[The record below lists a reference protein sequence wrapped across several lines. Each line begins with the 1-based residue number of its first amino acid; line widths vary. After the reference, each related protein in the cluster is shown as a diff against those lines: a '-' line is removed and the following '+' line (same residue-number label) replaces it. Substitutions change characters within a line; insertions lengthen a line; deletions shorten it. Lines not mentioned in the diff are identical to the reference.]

1 MKITSQSETMRTVRL
16 IVTVLAVVALV
27 SSSFGSF
34 LLGNELYP
42 PYVVERVLT
51 GLWLGMRIIW
61 MLFITYWYVTIPLIL
76 TLASA
81 GGILW
86 RKQGKS
92 WLQILGAMKRPAI
105 VFLSVATLLL
115 AFSLIYPLYRIETA
129 KHRLH
134 LLNQNMNPGLV
145 ISTLGLSTFSKT
157 GNGRRGGGPGGVP
170 RIRIRLFYGH
180 NLLMIYREG
189 VLQKVEMDDNV
200 WTP

>member
-1 MKITSQSETMRTVRL
+1 MRTVSL
-16 IVTVLAVVALV
+16 IVAVLMVVVLV

-34 LLGNELYP
+34 LLGKELYP
-42 PYVVERVLT
+42 PHGVERVLT

-61 MLFITYWYVTIPLIL
+61 MLIITFWYVTAPLIL
-76 TLASA
+76 TMASA
-81 GGILW
+81 VTILW

-92 WLQILGAMKRPAI
+92 WLQILGFMKRPAI
-105 VFLSVATLLL
+105 VLLSVSALLL

-145 ISTLGLSTFSKT
+145 ISTLGLSTFSK
-157 GNGRRGGGPGGVP
+157 GSIGGRGGGPGGVP

-180 NLLMIYREG
+180 NLLMIYRQG
-189 VLQKVEMDDNV
+189 VLQKVEMDDTV